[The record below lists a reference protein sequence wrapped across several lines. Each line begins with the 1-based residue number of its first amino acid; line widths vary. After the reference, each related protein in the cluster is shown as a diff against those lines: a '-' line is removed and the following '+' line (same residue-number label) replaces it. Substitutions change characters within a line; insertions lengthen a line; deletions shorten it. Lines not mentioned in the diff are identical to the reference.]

1 MEVNIKCIN
10 VYNDDGFIEMIV
22 ICNSCNKQNFHNI
35 THASSK
41 TNDKLTI
48 DFSKLGKRCCDGR
61 YIQNDQRIRC
71 GADYNL
77 YNQQCVSV
85 TTPQNTNNIDIT
97 TKLKI
102 DSYVNINEQQAIIKK
117 MKDSS
122 KVKTK
127 PKKVKKSYISVKEN
141 TDEPVTKVKKIIK
154 KVKET
159 DIDIEEERKV

>member
-10 VYNDDGFIEMIV
+10 IYNDGVIEMFV
-22 ICNSCNKQNFHNI
+22 ICNSCNKQNIHTI

-41 TNDKLTI
+41 INDKITI
-48 DFSKLGKRCCDGR
+48 DFSKLGKRCCDGH
-61 YIQNDQRIRC
+61 YIQNKQRIRC
-71 GADYNL
+71 DADYNL
-77 YNQQCVSV
+77 YNPQCVSV
-85 TTPQNTNNIDIT
+85 STTQNTNIDIT

-102 DSYVNINEQQAIIKK
+102 DPYVNIHEQQAIIKK
-117 MKDSS
+117 MSNSS

-154 KVKET
+154 KIKET
-159 DIDIEEERKV
+159 DTDTEEEIKE